1 MTRQNDLS
9 PSAAQETAAVAQT
22 NVIDIAAYAARRKTS
37 AKAEAEAPV
46 AEASPVAAVNACGG
60 MLASAQRSDTDMLI
74 QAMRALA
81 IARARLDR
89 LSREAAECRRKL
101 ESIKLG

>member
-1 MTRQNDLS
+1 MTRQTDLS

-22 NVIDIAAYAARRKTS
+22 NVIDIAAYAARRK
-37 AKAEAEAPV
+37 ALAEAP
-46 AEASPVAAVNACGG
+46 AIEISPAVIVNEREG
-60 MLASAQRSDTDMLI
+60 MLTRAQRSDTDMLI